1 MTQKP
6 SSEAPQYL
14 AARLQRA
21 FAEDRRT
28 AELGVRVIVRG
39 DDVYLRG
46 EVACARRKAALAE
59 VAGEIAPRLPIH
71 NEVRVVERGTP
82 AEVEEL
88 R

>member
-1 MTQKP
+1 MTDELAP
-6 SSEAPQYL
+6 EAPQYL
-14 AARLQRA
+14 AARLQQA

-46 EVACARRKAALAE
+46 EVACARRKAALTE
-59 VAGEIAPRLPIH
+59 VACEIAPRLPIH
-71 NEVRVVERGTP
+71 NEVRVVEHGAP